1 LEEQEAQFE
10 EEIKE
15 LYEGGGEHAEV
26 EKAVEEVKKRGEKLR
41 REMRERTED
50 RQKNLKILKKREKVS
65 LDDEKDY
72 SKFKL
77 DVYKNDFVDNAETA
91 NNIQSVLSAMIT
103 QIESDN
109 SWVLSNSQEKQIG
122 LDAS

>member
-1 LEEQEAQFE
+1 MRK
-10 EEIKE
+10 EIKE
-15 LYEGGGEHAEV
+15 RA
-26 EKAVEEVKKRGEKLR
+26 
-41 REMRERTED
+41 ED
-50 RQKNLKILKKREKVS
+50 RQKNLKILRKREKVS
-65 LDDEKDY
+65 LDDEKDN

-109 SWVLSNSQEKQIG
+109 SWVLSNSQEKDHG
-122 LDAS
+122 LDASQA